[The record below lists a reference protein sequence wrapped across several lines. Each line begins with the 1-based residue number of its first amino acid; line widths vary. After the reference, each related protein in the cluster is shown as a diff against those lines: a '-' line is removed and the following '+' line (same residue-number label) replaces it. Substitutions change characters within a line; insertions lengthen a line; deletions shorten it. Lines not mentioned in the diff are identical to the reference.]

1 MESNHLN
8 KPVYKP
14 KRKNKTK
21 QNKNTICESS
31 DKYKEQQ
38 KDKYED
44 VKKDIKII
52 KWEKKI

>member
-38 KDKYED
+38 KDKHRD
-44 VKKDIKII
+44 VKKDIRIIVKENKI
-52 KWEKKI
+52 